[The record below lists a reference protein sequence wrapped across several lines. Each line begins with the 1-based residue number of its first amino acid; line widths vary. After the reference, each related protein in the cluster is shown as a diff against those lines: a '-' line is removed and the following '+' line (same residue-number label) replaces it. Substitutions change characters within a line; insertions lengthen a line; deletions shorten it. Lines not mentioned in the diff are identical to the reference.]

1 MANSGVE
8 SQLLTEPI
16 SHLDLSDYCIVTA
29 DSTVRNTVERMQAT
43 HTNCAFVVGK
53 GTRLVGILTDRDVL
67 QRVAT
72 QPPTWDQPIES
83 VMTKT
88 PDTLPPTAT
97 TGEALRQ
104 MEARRYRNIP
114 VVNQHGV
121 IQGNV
126 TYFGILNYLTAHFPQ
141 AVYNLPP
148 EPDNFA
154 EQRDGG

>member
-1 MANSGVE
+1 MANAGLE
-8 SQLLTEPI
+8 FQLLTESI
-16 SHLDLSDYCIVTA
+16 SQLDLSDYCIVTV
-29 DSTVRNTVERMQAT
+29 DSTVRETVERMQAT

-67 QRVAT
+67 RRVADK
-72 QPPTWDQPIES
+72 PDTWDQPVES
-83 VMTKT
+83 AMTKA

-97 TGEALRQ
+97 TGAALRQ
-104 MEARRYRNIP
+104 MEERRYRNIP
-114 VVNQHGV
+114 VVNKHGV

-126 TYFGILNYLTAHFPQ
+126 TYFGILKYLTDHFPQ